1 MPRRGGGARRRR
13 PAAHG
18 VVRRLLP
25 SDRRGDPGDRHV
37 PAGDA
42 VAAEPARREGDRR
55 RRRHRDAARRRQR
68 GRRCARRAP
77 RRSAVHRGQALART
91 EGGPD
96 MKLVNEFEVAAPLE
110 RTWPLLLDV
119 PRVARFEVQGR
130 EASGQGTAAATIVS
144 RLRAAGEA
152 TRVVVETDLR
162 VTGRQAQI
170 GGTLMEDVA
179 AAVLDR
185 FAQALERELRGQTPD
200 ADGGEDAFAVGG
212 VMAKALAGRAA
223 LVAAGA
229 AIGMVTGLAIGRWR
243 WGR

>member
-1 MPRRGGGARRRR
+1 
-13 PAAHG
+13 
-18 VVRRLLP
+18 
-25 SDRRGDPGDRHV
+25 
-37 PAGDA
+37 
-42 VAAEPARREGDRR
+42 
-55 RRRHRDAARRRQR
+55 
-68 GRRCARRAP
+68 
-77 RRSAVHRGQALART
+77 
-91 EGGPD
+91 

-119 PRVARFEVQGR
+119 PRVGRALPGASIEPAGGDGGYRGTMKLKLGAVTAQYAGTARLEEVDEDARVARFEVQGR

-144 RLRAAGEA
+144 RLRASGEA

-185 FAQALERELRGQTPD
+185 FAQALERELRGETPD

-243 WGR
+243 WGSR